1 LAGKTEAK
9 EGTVECVDC
18 GTRIDLIGEVKMGQ
32 GLTCPECGTV
42 MEIVG
47 LDPIEVD
54 WIYDEPEYDPNEEEE
69 DW

>member
-1 LAGKTEAK
+1 
-9 EGTVECVDC
+9 
-18 GTRIDLIGEVKMGQ
+18 
-32 GLTCPECGTV
+32 

-54 WIYDEPEYDPNEEEE
+54 WIYDEPEYEQDEEQET